1 MKKVFFSI
9 AVALAFL
16 STAWG
21 QTPEEIIARMEKAME
36 AGESKG
42 LTMTM
47 DFKIPIF
54 GTTTT
59 LMYVLGDTTRTETA
73 ILGHR
78 LITFSDGVTDWEYDE
93 SKNEIT
99 IEKALPSGE
108 GDGSEAEM
116 FDGITDGY
124 SVSLKNE
131 TADAWYLVCK
141 KTRDNTDKDA
151 PDRMELVVSK
161 KNDLPVSL
169 STKMKGIKLTL
180 WDIRLGVDAAKMVFR
195 IEDYPDAKVI
205 DKR

>member
-1 MKKVFFSI
+1 MKKFLFSI
-9 AVALAFL
+9 AAALAFL
-16 STAWG
+16 AAAWG

-47 DFKIPIF
+47 DFKIPIL

-59 LMYVLGDTTRTETA
+59 LMYVLGDTTRTETT
-73 ILGHR
+73 IMGHR

-151 PDRMELVVSK
+151 PDKMELVVSK

-180 WDIRLGVDAAKMVFR
+180 RDIRLGVDAAKMVFR

>member
-1 MKKVFFSI
+1 MKKFLFSI
-9 AVALAFL
+9 AAALAFL
-16 STAWG
+16 AATWG

-47 DFKIPIF
+47 DFKIPIL

-180 WDIRLGVDAAKMVFR
+180 RDIRLGVDAAKMVFR
-195 IEDYPDAKVI
+195 IEDYSDAKVI
-205 DKR
+205 DQR